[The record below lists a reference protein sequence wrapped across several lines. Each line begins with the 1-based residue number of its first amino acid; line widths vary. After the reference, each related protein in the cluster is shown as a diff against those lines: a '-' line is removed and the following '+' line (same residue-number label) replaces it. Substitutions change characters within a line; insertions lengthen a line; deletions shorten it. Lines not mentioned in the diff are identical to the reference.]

1 MIKLPDVYYS
11 NCPEESLD
19 DSPLTHNETLGE
31 YFHSSSEPV
40 NLKAIGHINLESL
53 ICYASLKQRKRM
65 TIFML
70 CQHSFQKTCT
80 NDAKHL
86 RVLRGRRWTDTVGH
100 TRATAQLTFD
110 RKQPHVAALACVS
123 LFIVADE
130 TENTSSHE
138 NNMLVHF

>member
-19 DSPLTHNETLGE
+19 DSPLTHNENLGE

-110 RKQPHVAALACVS
+110 RKQPRVAALACVS